1 MYVYIIQ
8 SVVNHSFYTGMTS
21 DIEKRILE
29 HNSGKGTY
37 TKKFMP
43 WKLVYFE
50 VCENRIAA
58 RKREKY
64 LKTTEGKI
72 SVLKKG

>member
-64 LKTTEGKI
+64 LKTAEGKI
-72 SVLKKG
+72 SVLKK

>member
-8 SVVNHSFYTGMTS
+8 SIINDSFYTGMTS

-37 TKKFMP
+37 TKRYMP
-43 WKLVYFE
+43 WKLVYVE

-72 SVLKKG
+72 SVLKK

>member
-8 SVVNHSFYTGMTS
+8 RVVNHSFYTGMTS

-29 HNSGKGTY
+29 HNSGNGSY

>member
-29 HNSGKGTY
+29 HNSGKGSY

-64 LKTTEGKI
+64 LKTNEGKI